1 MLHWYSEMEKKRYW
15 DLLKNSLEIMHFDN
29 QVLMII
35 EKEKMVSLSS
45 LDILEIFV
53 NIFEN
58 IWNDKIG

>member
-35 EKEKMVSLSS
+35 EKEK
-45 LDILEIFV
+45 
-53 NIFEN
+53 
-58 IWNDKIG
+58 NDKSFVFGYFGNFCKHFREYLE